1 MMEVKREPEKPA
13 LTIHP
18 RMIGYGLAA
27 FSAVLLPFVLQSE
40 PYYLDTLILA
50 LLWASAAGAWNLA
63 GGYGGLLSLGHA
75 AFFGIGAYA
84 SSLLFVKLDISPW
97 IGMLVGA
104 FLAALVGLVTGL
116 VTLRMKGP
124 FFALITIAIA
134 EVLMIVTVNWSDLTN
149 GSQGVNIPYKPGF
162 ENIAFDS
169 KIPYYFLALTICLIP
184 FFIARWLERS
194 RYGYELMA
202 VRDNEAAAQAL
213 GINSVRVKVSILVIS
228 SAITAVAGAFY
239 AQYITII
246 EPYHEFSFAVSIQM
260 VLITMIGGLGT
271 AWGPVFGSLIVTGM
285 DTFLRDVF
293 VGAQG
298 GVQALFYGLMLVLV
312 VLFVPEGLIPW
323 LKQRI
328 SSGKGDVTC
337 G

>member
-1 MMEVKREPEKPA
+1 MDTKRAVDKPYFGLRSPA
-13 LTIHP
+13 
-18 RMIGYGLAA
+18 IGYGSVVIL
-27 FSAVLLPFVLQSE
+27 AVLLPFLLQRD

-50 LLWASAAGAWNLA
+50 LLWGTAAGAWNLA

-84 SSLLFVKLDISPW
+84 SSLLYVKLDVTPW
-97 IGMLVGA
+97 LGMLVGA
-104 FLAALVGLVTGL
+104 FLAAVIGFVTGI

-149 GSQGVNIPYKPGF
+149 GSQGVNIPYQPGF
-162 ENIAFDS
+162 ENLAFDS
-169 KIPYYFLALTICLIP
+169 KIPYYFLALVICAVP

-194 RYGYELMA
+194 QYGFELMA
-202 VRDNEAAAQAL
+202 VRDNEAAALAL
-213 GINSVRVKVSILVIS
+213 GINAVRLKVSILVIS

-246 EPYHEFSFAVSIQM
+246 EPYHEFSFAVSIQL

-271 AWGPVFGSLIVTGM
+271 AWGPILGSLIVTGV

-298 GVQALFYGLMLVLV
+298 GIQAIFYGLMLVLV
-312 VLFVPEGLIPW
+312 VLFVPEGLITW
-323 LKQRI
+323 LKQRLR
-328 SSGKGDVTC
+328 SAKGDISY

>member
-1 MMEVKREPEKPA
+1 MMEAKREPVKLVPI
-13 LTIHP
+13 TRSH
-18 RMIGYGLAA
+18 MIGCGLA
-27 FSAVLLPFVLQSE
+27 FLAVLLPFLLQNE

-75 AFFGIGAYA
+75 AFFGIGAYT
-84 SSLLFVKLDISPW
+84 STLLFVELDIPPLM
-97 IGMLVGA
+97 GMLVGA
-104 FLAALVGLVTGL
+104 FLAAIVGLMTGL

-134 EVLMIVTVNWSDLTN
+134 EVLMIITVNWSDLTN
-149 GSQGVNIPYKPGF
+149 GSQGVSIPYKPGF

-169 KIPYYFLALTICLIP
+169 KVPYYFFALMICLIP
-184 FFIARWLERS
+184 VFIAHWLERS

-202 VRDNEAAAQAL
+202 VRDNETAAQAL
-213 GINSVRVKVSILVIS
+213 GINTVRVKVSILVVS

-271 AWGPVFGSLIVTGM
+271 AWGPVFGSLIVTGL

-293 VGAQG
+293 MGAQG
-298 GVQALFYGLMLVLV
+298 GLQALFYGLMLVLV
-312 VLFVPEGLIPW
+312 VLFAPEGLIPR
-323 LKQRI
+323 LRKRI
-328 SSGKGDVTC
+328 SSGKEDVTC

>member
-1 MMEVKREPEKPA
+1 MDVKREIRK
-13 LTIHP
+13 LTPTVRP
-18 RMIGYGLAA
+18 RITGYGSVALLA
-27 FSAVLLPFVLQSE
+27 VVLPFLLQSE
-40 PYYLDTLILA
+40 LYYLDTLILA
-50 LLWASAAGAWNLA
+50 LLWASAGGAWNLA

-84 SSLLFVKLDISPW
+84 SSLMYVKLEVSPW
-97 IGMLVGA
+97 IGMAAGA
-104 FLAALVGLVTGL
+104 ILAGVLGLVTGM

-124 FFALITIAIA
+124 FFALTTIAIT
-134 EVLMIVTVNWSDLTN
+134 EVLMIVAVNWSDLTN
-149 GSQGVNIPYKPGF
+149 GSKGVNIPYHPGF
-162 ENIAFDS
+162 SNIAFDS
-169 KIPYYFLALTICLIP
+169 KIPYYFLALAICLIP

-213 GINSVRVKVSILVIS
+213 GIDSVRVKVGILVIS

-239 AQYITII
+239 AQYITVI
-246 EPYHEFSFAVSIQM
+246 EPYHEFSFAVSVQM

-271 AWGPVFGSLIVTGM
+271 KWGPIFGSLIVTGM
-285 DTFLRDVF
+285 DTFLRDVL

-298 GVQALFYGLMLVLV
+298 GVQALLYGLMLVLV
-312 VLFVPEGLIPW
+312 VLFIPEGLIPW
-323 LKQRI
+323 MKRRFRLKN
-328 SSGKGDVTC
+328 GGVHN